1 MSTSST
7 HEMPWR
13 RSAEPDDGVAIGDGI
28 ELIERGDPLRD
39 AVAGLDPQAAS
50 EAMIPTEEARR
61 AAEQAGSQRA
71 AEYAQKAG
79 VDIDAAGISETA
91 LALTTEEGRTKA
103 MKELGVHMSGRL
115 AERYGV
121 SDPEATKLLESS
133 RALRTREGRA
143 QVMAEYASGPSGE
156 ALRTHLTERG
166 LSIEDRRSVM
176 HDALSNG
183 AVTGAL
189 KKAGKG
195 ILIGGIILLVVLFG
209 ILIGAV
215 ALLSAL
221 FDGGADASALAD
233 VVSTRPAAAA
243 FVALVV
249 PA

>member
-1 MSTSST
+1 
-7 HEMPWR
+7 MPWR
-13 RSAEPDDGVAIGDGI
+13 RRADEDETVAIGDGT
-28 ELIERGDPLRD
+28 ELIERGDPLQD
-39 AVAGLDPQAAS
+39 AADALGSATTPAA
-50 EAMIPTEEARR
+50 AMPVDQTRR
-61 AAEQAGSQRA
+61 AAEQAGSQLA
-71 AEYAQKAG
+71 ADYAQKAG
-79 VDIDAAGISETA
+79 VDIDAAGISDTA

-121 SDPEATKLLESS
+121 SDPEATKLLDAS

-143 QVMAEYASGPSGE
+143 QVLAEYATGPSGD
-156 ALRTHLTERG
+156 ALKTQLTERG
-166 LSIEDRRSVM
+166 LSIEDRRAVM
-176 HDALSNG
+176 NDVLSHG

-189 KKAGKG
+189 KKAGRG

-215 ALLSAL
+215 ALLGSL
-221 FDGGADASALAD
+221 VDGGSSASALAD
-233 VVSTRPAAAA
+233 VVSTRPDAAA

>member
-121 SDPEATKLLESS
+121 SIP
-133 RALRTREGRA
+133 R
-143 QVMAEYASGPSGE
+143 
-156 ALRTHLTERG
+156 
-166 LSIEDRRSVM
+166 RRSCSSLR
-176 HDALSNG
+176 ARCAPAKG
-183 AVTGAL
+183 AHR
-189 KKAGKG
+189 
-195 ILIGGIILLVVLFG
+195 
-209 ILIGAV
+209 
-215 ALLSAL
+215 SWP
-221 FDGGADASALAD
+221 
-233 VVSTRPAAAA
+233 STRPARRARRSGLTSRNAACRSRIDA
-243 FVALVV
+243 R
-249 PA
+249 